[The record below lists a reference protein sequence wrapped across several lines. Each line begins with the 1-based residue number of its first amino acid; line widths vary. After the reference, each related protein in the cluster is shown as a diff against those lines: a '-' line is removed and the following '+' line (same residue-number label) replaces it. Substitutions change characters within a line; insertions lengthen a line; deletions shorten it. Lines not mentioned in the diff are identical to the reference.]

1 MAKHK
6 TERIFTPEEFL
17 GRVAVVLPDL
27 VGPERFRL
35 LTYARAW
42 ADVNYPERLPA
53 ELDNRL
59 QELEGAWL

>member
-1 MAKHK
+1 
-6 TERIFTPEEFL
+6 
-17 GRVAVVLPDL
+17 L

-53 ELDNRL
+53 ELDNQL